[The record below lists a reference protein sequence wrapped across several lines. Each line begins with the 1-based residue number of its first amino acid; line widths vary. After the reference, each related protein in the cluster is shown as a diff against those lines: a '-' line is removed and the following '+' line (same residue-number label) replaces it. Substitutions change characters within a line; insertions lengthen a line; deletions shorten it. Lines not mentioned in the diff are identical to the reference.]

1 VAPAAIGGAGTLPKP
16 CQSRPAQVPKI
27 TALITRSA
35 KGSNEF
41 SMFPPVK
48 LFACDMQSVVFL
60 PVYLML

>member
-1 VAPAAIGGAGTLPKP
+1 VPKP
-16 CQSRPAQVPKI
+16 TGPSSEDNGADYEVC
-27 TALITRSA
+27 